1 MQYGNKT
8 YHSNK
13 LKNSHVYSIAA
24 IHDVLLWRHRTIY
37 INWHNTTLCVTW
49 RRGPCEEVGNP
60 LTTLGFIV
68 SLLKLVEQRIICPV
82 EIFTTAP
89 CWLLILCM
97 FIMIYGRISLDKL
110 PCTLVVY
117 FVDKSRGARTYI
129 VRLSWPTT
137 ASSNSELWTQPA
149 DNVSQPRWNHEEIS
163 VPFTLFALAYLSIS
177 RAIRVKVSLMIS
189 FIFRVRI
196 GCEKKVFPL
205 K

>member
-60 LTTLGFIV
+60 CFNWASLFLSTLRFIV
-68 SLLKLVEQRIICPV
+68 SLLKLVEQRIIWIIWFSQLHHADISYV
-82 EIFTTAP
+82 YQD
-89 CWLLILCM
+89 
-97 FIMIYGRISLDKL
+97 YGRISLDKL

-117 FVDKSRGARTYI
+117 FVDSSRGARTYI

-149 DNVSQPRWNHEEIS
+149 DNMSQPRWNHEEIS
-163 VPFTLFALAYLSIS
+163 VPFTLFALAWPGPGE
-177 RAIRVKVSLMIS
+177 RACLPPLVCRVGL
-189 FIFRVRI
+189 
-196 GCEKKVFPL
+196 G
-205 K
+205 

>member
-1 MQYGNKT
+1 MEKRA
-8 YHSNK
+8 
-13 LKNSHVYSIAA
+13 V
-24 IHDVLLWRHRTIY
+24 WRGRQ
-37 INWHNTTLCVTW
+37 
-49 RRGPCEEVGNP
+49 P
-60 LTTLGFIV
+60 LSTLGFIV

-177 RAIRVKVSLMIS
+177 MTQGGGGACLPPYVCRVWFWVGFKILLEITCLGIIYHFQKELFVRPAIVTCLLLLPFS
-189 FIFRVRI
+189 F
-196 GCEKKVFPL
+196 
-205 K
+205 